1 MSAPMQR
8 QARQTRETR
17 SAGALREAAP
27 SQDAEDLALMAAVG
41 RAEREALGHLY
52 DRHAPLLL
60 ALGLRLLGERASAE
74 QAVHD
79 LFVQVWHHAREFD
92 ASRVSVR
99 TWLVGRMRALSL
111 ARRAAP
117 ASGETGEVLLRG
129 GIAGLPAELGAVL
142 ELTYFAGLP
151 VPLAAVRLGIP
162 PELVKDRLSRALAL
176 LRQRVSTPEEGTS

>member
-8 QARQTRETR
+8 QTRQTRETR
-17 SAGALREAAP
+17 PAGALREAAP

-111 ARRAAP
+111 TRRAVP
-117 ASGETGEVLLRG
+117 ATGEVLLRG